1 MVPTLPLVPK
11 ILVLVFQFLK
21 SWALAPSP
29 SYRGPLVSLG
39 KGVFRTQGVGPYA
52 HPGPGGVHMRPSG
65 PGILGRLRTRRRYRR
80 FPPHKKQHLQLLCAV
95 HVQRHVS

>member
-1 MVPTLPLVPK
+1 MRSVLLDVAMVPTLPLVPK

-39 KGVFRTQGVGPYA
+39 N
-52 HPGPGGVHMRPSG
+52 
-65 PGILGRLRTRRRYRR
+65 
-80 FPPHKKQHLQLLCAV
+80 QLIKY
-95 HVQRHVS
+95 SSN

>member
-1 MVPTLPLVPK
+1 MRSVLLDVAMVPTLPLVPK

-39 KGVFRTQGVGPYA
+39 YSTSSISKTASKRTWGEACV
-52 HPGPGGVHMRPSG
+52 
-65 PGILGRLRTRRRYRR
+65 TR
-80 FPPHKKQHLQLLCAV
+80 V
-95 HVQRHVS
+95 W